1 MNYKSINDL
10 DEGEKNKLIGC
21 LSLIIFSSIR
31 TGNLT
36 KKQKEIIKEIRL
48 VRIEGGNRQI
58 RKFSI
63 DESFLAGFDY
73 EIEETN
79 CPEFGRPPKEKFIDK
94 CYNEKYE
101 YNTAQEGLYWKEYK
115 LV

>member
-1 MNYKSINDL
+1 MIYKSINDL
-10 DEGEKNKLIGC
+10 DEGSKNKLVEC
-21 LSLIIFSSIR
+21 LSLIIFSTIR
-31 TGNLT
+31 TGGLN
-36 KKQKEIIKEIRL
+36 KKQKETIKEIRL
-48 VRIEGGNRQI
+48 VRIKGGNRQI

-63 DESFLAGFDY
+63 DESIYVGFDY

-79 CPEFGRPPKEKFIDK
+79 CPEFGVPPKEKFADE